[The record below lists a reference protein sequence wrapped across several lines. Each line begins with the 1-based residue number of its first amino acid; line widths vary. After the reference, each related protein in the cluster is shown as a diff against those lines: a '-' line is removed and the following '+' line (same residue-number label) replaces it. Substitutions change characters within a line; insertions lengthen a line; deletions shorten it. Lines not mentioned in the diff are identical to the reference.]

1 MKRIVLTLA
10 AAAAGLFAAVMPA
23 SASVHAGHAAITAVT
38 TLTNRPD
45 SGAQGNDWALDNMTR
60 TVSVKLVG
68 EVAASNCP
76 GTLTGH
82 CYLWNASI
90 SDSGTFTTAAGQL
103 APRAG
108 TLDSAITGAVKGG
121 APHVQFFS
129 SWKTA
134 KASLVPVSL
143 DGTGG
148 PRTSTTNWVEQFF
161 GSSAVFNSA
170 ANPGGPDL
178 ANWSWTYTAG
188 FGSDSACPNEAYQ
201 WVDGLTSGGGSLAAD
216 GNILANDA
224 AHCGTL
230 G

>member
-143 DGTGG
+143 DGTGSAPHEHDQLG
-148 PRTSTTNWVEQFF
+148 GAVLRQQRRVQLGSQSRRPRLGELELDIH
-161 GSSAVFNSA
+161 
-170 ANPGGPDL
+170 GGIRLRFSVPERGVPVGGRPDQRRRI
-178 ANWSWTYTAG
+178 ARG
-188 FGSDSACPNEAYQ
+188 
-201 WVDGLTSGGGSLAAD
+201 
-216 GNILANDA
+216 
-224 AHCGTL
+224 
-230 G
+230 